1 MRTDRVAD
9 NVYIFTSDLYAHVV
23 STAILTSAGAV
34 VIDALPFPAETREE
48 IAFLE
53 RESRREGIRYLVL
66 SHHHADHVY
75 GAYLFDEAEVIA
87 QRGCRR
93 ALEAIGASSLAQ
105 AKRETPALAEVELR
119 LPDIT
124 FEREMH
130 LHLGEMHL
138 RLFATPGHT
147 ADGISAFYSEEKI
160 LIAGDAMMPV
170 PHIVHGN
177 VEQLKT
183 SLKAM
188 RALRPSFLV
197 QGHGDVL
204 LRGEITENIDGSI
217 AYLNNIVERVREVI
231 RRGDPPS
238 TLRDIDIESCGKSR
252 IPLDGLVS
260 KLHLDNLVT
269 LYKQL
274 AA

>member
-34 VIDALPFPAETREE
+34 VIDALPFPSETREE

>member
-1 MRTDRVAD
+1 MRIDRVAD
-9 NVYIFTSDLYAHVV
+9 NVFIFTSDLYAHVV
-23 STAILTSAGAV
+23 STAILTSSGAV
-34 VIDALPFPAETREE
+34 VIDALPFPSEAREE

-53 RESRREGIRYLVL
+53 RESRRQGIRYLVL

-75 GAYLFDEAEVIA
+75 GAYLFDEAEIIV
-87 QRGCRR
+87 QRGCRH
-93 ALEAIGASSLAQ
+93 ALETIGEISLAQ

-119 LPDIT
+119 LPDMA
-124 FEREMH
+124 FEHELQ
-130 LHLGEMHL
+130 LHLGSVQL

-147 ADGISAFYSEEKI
+147 ADGISVFYVEEKI

-170 PHIVHGN
+170 PHIVHGD
-177 VEQLKT
+177 VEQLKA

-204 LRGEITENIDGSI
+204 LRGEITESIDESI

-238 TLRDIDIESCGKSR
+238 SLRSIDIESCGKSR

-260 KLHLDNLVT
+260 RLHLDNLVT
-269 LYKQL
+269 LYRQM

>member
-1 MRTDRVAD
+1 VAD
-9 NVYIFTSDLYAHVV
+9 NVFVFMSELYAQVA

-34 VIDALPFPAETREE
+34 VVDAMPFPAEAREV
-48 IAFLE
+48 IAFIE
-53 RESRREGIRYLVL
+53 REAGQNGIRYLVL

-93 ALEAIGASSLAQ
+93 ALENIGESSLMR
-105 AKRETPALAEVELR
+105 AKRDTPALSEVELR
-119 LPDIT
+119 LPDMA
-124 FEREMH
+124 FDREMH
-130 LHLGEMHL
+130 LHLGDAHL
-138 RLFATPGHT
+138 RLFHTPGHT
-147 ADGISAFYSEEKI
+147 ADGISAFYAEEKI
-160 LIAGDAMMPV
+160 LIGGDAMMPV
-170 PHIVHGN
+170 PHIVHGDA
-177 VEQLKT
+177 EQLKA

-204 LRGEITENIDGSI
+204 LRGEITESIDENI
-217 AYLNNIVERVREVI
+217 AYLNSIVERVRDVI
-231 RRGDPPS
+231 KRGDAPS
-238 TLRDIDIESCGKSR
+238 SLRAIDIESCGKSR
-252 IPLDGLVS
+252 IPLDGLVA

-269 LYKQL
+269 LYKQM